1 MQRSAKG
8 PEGSSQPIADL
19 RASLRAAKGNDAPAK
34 AAKLPK
40 PPKPGKAVM
49 RETDEERAIRAEKMS
64 LAQHQTSLLKGG
76 NSRKPYVRP
85 GERPERTGTFL
96 GFVFQL
102 VLVLGVAGGVAY
114 ALDPTL
120 VPAEWQEKAH
130 ELISQYVKI

>member
-19 RASLRAAKGNDAPAK
+19 RASLRASKGIDAPARP
-34 AAKLPK
+34 PK
-40 PPKPGKAVM
+40 PPKPRKAVL
-49 RETDEERAIRAEKMS
+49 RESEEERAVKAEKMA

-76 NSRKPYVRP
+76 NSRRPYVRP
-85 GERPERTGTFL
+85 GEKPERKGSFI

-102 VLVLGVAGGVAY
+102 VLVLAAVGGVAY

-120 VPAEWQEKAH
+120 VPVEWQEKAKD
-130 ELISQYVKI
+130 LISQYVKI